1 MLRAEQCARASST
14 AGSIFSQGCIS
25 PLPAYELSEMT
36 CRDSLPRST
45 EAVLWSSELTR
56 CVNTTAVLHGLAE
69 SMGLRGYYPSDRRIT
84 SCPKTRLYL
93 IILLFLLHQQF
104 YRDFSVYAIS
114 QLTWQT
120 VLAHFFNVRLCT
132 RLKSLA
138 AFLHTVLRVLAR
150 PVLHEPYLVQ
160 QAR

>member
-1 MLRAEQCARASST
+1 MQGFAAKVNRSCFVVIGTHTLRQHHS
-14 AGSIFSQGCIS
+14 CI
-25 PLPAYELSEMT
+25 P
-36 CRDSLPRST
+36 
-45 EAVLWSSELTR
+45 
-56 CVNTTAVLHGLAE
+56 HLAE

-104 YRDFSVYAIS
+104 YRDLSVYAIS

-138 AFLHTVLRVLAR
+138 AFMHTVLRVLAR

>member
-93 IILLFLLHQQF
+93 IIFFVSSSSTILQRLKCLCHF
-104 YRDFSVYAIS
+104 